1 MLIVLKLL
9 GIAGIWYIM
18 PIVAGYVEEQI
29 FHMEKKNTVRRYL
42 LGMTGLFA
50 LFYAVAWI
58 GILKETTLSALAKV
72 WMIVLAV
79 VALAA
84 VVLLMLKRKE
94 ITFFQKIKNH
104 SLQIDGKGMVLGAVA
119 LLFLTVGSV
128 VFVPAS
134 TEDYTAHSVLT
145 MYTTD
150 TLYEYS
156 PMTGKSKQQMLSIEK
171 EELAQE
177 AKSPFEAYYAVYVA
191 ICRINPAKFVHL
203 VLPFLIFPIYFF
215 TYVAWGNYL
224 FPDEKHKRYLF
235 LVLVWLL
242 YATALVAEKG
252 FYFQI
257 FQNGWNGQTLFF
269 CGILPWVVLQ
279 LIGEKGE
286 ARRLEEYTSA
296 PGIFVYVVSALA
308 GQLLYEKGFFVVTFA
323 WAAVWIMTGIMRWK
337 NGSSI

>member
-1 MLIVLKLL
+1 MLIAWKLL
-9 GIAGIWYIM
+9 GMAGIWYVM
-18 PIVAGYVEEQI
+18 PIAAGFVSEQI
-29 FHMEKKNTVRRYL
+29 FGIKGKNMIWRYL
-42 LGMTGLFA
+42 FGSVVLFA
-50 LFYAVAWI
+50 LFYVVARIAV
-58 GILKETTLSALAKV
+58 LQETTLSVLAQI

-84 VVLLMLKRKE
+84 VILLVMKRKE
-94 ITFFQKIKNH
+94 IMFFQKIKSG
-104 SLQIDGKGMVLGAVA
+104 SLQIDRKGMALGAVA

-177 AKSPFEAYYAVYVA
+177 AKSPFEAYYVVYVA

-269 CGILPWVVLQ
+269 FGILPWVVLQ